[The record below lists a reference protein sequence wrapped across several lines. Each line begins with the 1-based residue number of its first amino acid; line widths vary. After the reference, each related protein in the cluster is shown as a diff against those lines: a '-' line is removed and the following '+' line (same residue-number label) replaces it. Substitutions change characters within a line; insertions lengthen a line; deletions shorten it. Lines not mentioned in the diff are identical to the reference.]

1 MCSSTWASGAG
12 AVFDPGVV
20 GLPAATVGAAP
31 VGGLAPVTTCVGL
44 VPATVADPA
53 GGLAPAA
60 VCVGL
65 APVTA
70 APAVG
75 AVPAGA
81 AVDFVTT
88 GLVELAAAAGVV
100 GFAPGFN
107 PAGNIVVG

>member
-1 MCSSTWASGAG
+1 
-12 AVFDPGVV
+12 
-20 GLPAATVGAAP
+20 
-31 VGGLAPVTTCVGL
+31 L

-53 GGLAPAA
+53 
-60 VCVGL
+60 VGL
-65 APVTA
+65 APGTA
-70 APAVG
+70 AAPPASVG
-75 AVPAGA
+75 AAPLGA